1 MASDFWQRTMA
12 DAASGRLTEAVAA
25 ARMRQRMKPRD
36 PEAAQLLGML
46 LMRSGD
52 LTQAIA
58 HLQRAAELEPGNAYH
73 HNNLG
78 TALLTSKRHEEA
90 RKAYERTVALAPTL
104 AGGWMG
110 LSNTLLALERTD
122 EALSASE
129 RAISLAPDASLIVMS
144 RVEALTRAGRGTEA
158 HALMAGHCARNPH
171 DFAAR
176 SVMLFAL
183 HYGTDDPASVTAAHR
198 AFGASLPAPEP
209 PRLPH
214 DPSRP
219 MRVGIL
225 SCDLRG
231 HSVGFFAE
239 SFMREAPAGT
249 EIVVFS
255 TASQSW
261 TDAITRRLQGC
272 AKAWHQVEQLDDAA
286 LDALIR
292 RERIDVLLEL
302 GGHTVGNRLPALA
315 RKPAPVIVTAI
326 GYPNTTGV
334 PAVDL
339 RLVDSITDPPGSEA
353 LCTERLLRL
362 DPCFLCY
369 TPPEDAPQPAIPAAD
384 APITFGSFNLALKI
398 SDPAVAL
405 WSRVL
410 AAVPGSRLLI
420 KSTGLADPSPRRTL
434 LARFAAHGI
443 DSARIETL
451 GQTRTRDE
459 HLRTY
464 SRVHVALD
472 TFPYNGTTTTCEAL
486 WMGVPVVART
496 GDRHAARV
504 GESLLRTAGLAE
516 WLARDDDDFVRTA
529 GYRVEVEGGADVG
542 AFTVENAFY
551 TPDSISSLTPVEMLY
566 TEPRQAF
573 AAQIK
578 KSRADFTWSSN
589 GGAADFAVVI
599 DVYNGS
605 SGAFLAEVMCYDGD
619 TGSLRVPAAYLN
631 YPAGS
636 LLVIGM
642 YRYGVAAFERPDD
655 ASSVDTIVTFGVLG
669 TGILAN

>member
-1 MASDFWQRTMA
+1 MASEFWNRTMA
-12 DAASGRLTEAVAA
+12 EAKAGRLAEAVAA

-58 HLQRAAELEPGNAYH
+58 HLQRAAELEPAHPVH

-78 TALLTSKRHEEA
+78 TALLASKRNEEA
-90 RKAYERTVALAPTL
+90 RKAYERAVQLAPEL
-104 AGGWMG
+104 AGAWMG
-110 LSNTLLALERTD
+110 LANALLALERTED
-122 EALSASE
+122 ALRASE
-129 RAISLAPDASLIVMS
+129 RAISLAPEVSPIVMS
-144 RVEALTRAGRGTEA
+144 RVEALTRAGQGAQA
-158 HALMAGHCARNPH
+158 HALIAGHCQRNPD
-171 DFAAR
+171 DFTAR

-183 HYGTDDPASVTAAHR
+183 NYGVDDPAQVTAAHR
-198 AFGASLPAPEP
+198 AFGASLPAPDP

-219 MRVGIL
+219 LRVGIV

-239 SFMREAPAGT
+239 SFMQEAPEGT
-249 EIVVFS
+249 QIVVFS
-255 TASQSW
+255 TASPAWS
-261 TDAITRRLQGC
+261 DAITRRLQGC
-272 AKAWHQVEQLDDAA
+272 AAAWHQVEAMEDEA

-302 GGHTVGNRLPALA
+302 GGHTIGNRLPALA
-315 RKPAPVIVTAI
+315 RKPAPVLVTAI
-326 GYPNTTGV
+326 GYPNTTGL
-334 PAVDL
+334 PAIDL

-369 TPPEDAPQPAIPAAD
+369 TPPRDAPAPAMPAEGD
-384 APITFGSFNLALKI
+384 PVTFGSFNLALKI

-410 AAVPGSRLLI
+410 RSVPDSRLLL
-420 KSTGLADPSPRRTL
+420 KSTGLADPAPREAL
-434 LARFAAHGI
+434 LTRFARHGV
-443 DSARIETL
+443 DASRIEML
-451 GQTRTRDE
+451 GQTPTRDA

-464 SRVHVALD
+464 ARVHVALD

-504 GESLLRTAGLAE
+504 GESLLQTAGLAP
-516 WLARDDDDFVRTA
+516 WVAPDDDAFVRIATA
-529 GYRVEVEGGADVG
+529 LATDRA
-542 AFTVENAFY
+542 A
-551 TPDSISSLTPVEMLY
+551 L
-566 TEPRQAF
+566 QAW
-573 AAQIK
+573 
-578 KSRADFTWSSN
+578 R
-589 GGAADFAVVI
+589 
-599 DVYNGS
+599 
-605 SGAFLAEVMCYDGD
+605 
-619 TGSLRVPAAYLN
+619 GSLRERLAAS
-631 YPAGS
+631 P
-636 LLVIGM
+636 LLDARG
-642 YRYGVAAFERPDD
+642 YAQRLHAALREAR
-655 ASSVDTIVTFGVLG
+655 
-669 TGILAN
+669 ANVG